1 MLRYSRTL
9 VLTCMVLSTGAALAQ
24 GEPPARLVGVSQVV
38 EEMVHPIRIFKYE
51 PAYKLDR
58 AAAEKTGPE
67 ATVAAWIEA
76 MRRNDYKAALR
87 YWDTSS
93 QALIEERG
101 KVEGLTE
108 ENWTM
113 KWRALYGG
121 RETQATDKVQFGSA
135 WLIQYEVVD
144 ASKKIFASEPVVL
157 VKQGERWLL
166 TLKYADHAVVQ
177 GWNVPTK
184 RVHRLSGDRLPR

>member
-1 MLRYSRTL
+1 MFGYSKTL
-9 VLTCMVLSTGAALAQ
+9 VLICMGLSAATAMAQ

-38 EEMVHPIRIFKYE
+38 EEVVHPIRIFKYE

-58 AAAEKTGPE
+58 AAAEKTGVE
-67 ATVAAWIEA
+67 AIVAAWIEA

-87 YWDTSS
+87 YWDAPS

-101 KVEGLTE
+101 RVEALTAE
-108 ENWTM
+108 GWTR
-113 KWRALYGG
+113 KWQALYGG

-144 ASKKIFASEPVVL
+144 ASKKTFASEPVVL
-157 VKQGERWLL
+157 VKEGERWFL
-166 TLKYADHAVVQ
+166 TLKYADNAVVQ
-177 GWNVPTK
+177 GWNLPTK
-184 RVHRLSGDRLPR
+184 RVQRLSANKLPR